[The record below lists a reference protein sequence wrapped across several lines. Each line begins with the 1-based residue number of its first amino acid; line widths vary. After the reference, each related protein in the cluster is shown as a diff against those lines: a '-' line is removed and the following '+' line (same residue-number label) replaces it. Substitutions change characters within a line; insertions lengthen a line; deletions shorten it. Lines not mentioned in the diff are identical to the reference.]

1 MKNIALTILAI
12 FAFSA
17 STSAQTIDPSLS
29 NERKEILIKEAATN
43 DYNALTEYVDT
54 TPQQQEALQNF
65 FQLKHELLN
74 DPKLT
79 KDEKVTLRKGLSTK
93 FLATLEDGQI
103 EKLKTNPELYKKL
116 TN

>member
-17 STSAQTIDPSLS
+17 SASAQTIDPSLS
-29 NERKEILIKEAATN
+29 NERKEILIKEAATA
-43 DYNALTEYVDT
+43 DYTALTEYVDT
-54 TPQQQEALQNF
+54 TPQQQVDLQNF
-65 FQLKHELLN
+65 FQLKYELLN

-79 KDEKVTLRKGLSTK
+79 KEEKATLRKGLATK
-93 FLATLEDGQI
+93 FLATLNDGQV

>member
-17 STSAQTIDPSLS
+17 SASAQNIDPSLS
-29 NERKEILIKEAATN
+29 NERKEILIKEAATA
-43 DYNALTEYVDT
+43 DYTAFSEYVDT
-54 TPQQQEALQNF
+54 TPQQQEALKYF
-65 FQLKHELLN
+65 FQTKHELLN

-79 KDEKVTLRKGLSTK
+79 KEEKATLKKGLNSK
-93 FLATLEDGQI
+93 FLGTLDEGQI